1 MSRRARP
8 KGLRLP
14 ISPIDLSALPT
25 SERLGGSDPEAS
37 NYTASSVGQEVEQ
50 PRMVDIPQAL
60 KLNVELQDV
69 QVIQELGA
77 GNGGTVHKVLH
88 KTTGTVMAL
97 KVCLLWSSIHRKRI

>member
-14 ISPIDLSALPT
+14 ISPIDLSQLPT
-25 SERLGGSDPEAS
+25 SERLGGSDPEAN
-37 NYTASSVGQEVEQ
+37 NYTASSGVHENEQ
-50 PRMVDIPQAL
+50 SGMVDIPQAL

-88 KTTGTVMAL
+88 KTTGTIMAL
-97 KVCLLWSSIHRKRI
+97 KVRLFHSLFGID